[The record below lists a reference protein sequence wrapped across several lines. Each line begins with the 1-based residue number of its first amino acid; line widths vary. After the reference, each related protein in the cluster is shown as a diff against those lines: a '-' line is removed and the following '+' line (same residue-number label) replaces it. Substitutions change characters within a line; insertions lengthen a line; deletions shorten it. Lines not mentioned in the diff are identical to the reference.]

1 MIKKSTGIGVILQ
14 KNKMQDTELFNKS
27 VADIVKEDYRTAAI
41 FKQHGINYCCGG
53 QLSLMEACEIKGI
66 DYKNLEEKLFNAT
79 KNVYI
84 NNALQ
89 FANWKI
95 DFLIDYIIN
104 VHHAYLDETIP
115 ALKSA
120 MFSFIEGHKKKFPEL
135 ENLFM
140 TFTELSNILLVQNK
154 HEEEV
159 IFPYIKQLES
169 THRRKETYGNLFVRT
184 LRKPLSTL
192 EKENLIIRK
201 LLAEMEALAND
212 FQFPS
217 NACTSHQVI
226 YHRLKE
232 FHDDLVQHKHL
243 EKNILYPK
251 AVDLEKELLQL

>member
-1 MIKKSTGIGVILQ
+1 MIRKSIDNAVILQ
-14 KNKMQDTELFNKS
+14 KKQMQEIDLSNKS
-27 VADIVKEDYRTAAI
+27 VADIVKSDYRTAAI
-41 FKQHGINYCCGG
+41 FKQYGINYCCGG
-53 QLSLMEACEIKGI
+53 QLSLLEACMVKGI
-66 DYKNLEEKLFNAT
+66 DYKNLQEKLSNAT
-79 KNVYI
+79 RNIYI

-135 ENLFM
+135 EKLFM
-140 TFTELSNILLVQNK
+140 SFTELSNILLLQNK

-169 THRRKETYGNLFVRT
+169 THRRKEVYGNLFVRT
-184 LRKPLSTL
+184 LRKPLSSL
-192 EKENLIIRK
+192 EKENNIIRK
-201 LLAEMEALAND
+201 LLAEMEACAND

-243 EKNILYPK
+243 EKNILYPR